1 MSANFLLTSWNAGI
15 KIRVTVMEN
24 HKKKNFTS
32 VYLCSWIAGLDA
44 AE

>member
-24 HKKKNFTS
+24 HKKEFYKRMFM
-32 VYLCSWIAGLDA
+32 
-44 AE
+44 

>member
-24 HKKKNFTS
+24 HKKRILQAYIY
-32 VYLCSWIAGLDA
+32 VAG
-44 AE
+44 